1 MSTQELYMDLSQYLT
16 PTIMN
21 EGLYPTNNG
30 TPWLGAPYS
39 HPESQSWRWTLTV
52 DVKQQHNRTLG
63 QAFVTACGGS
73 EHVFA
78 PYDGANDDTWID
90 FYTGL
95 TVKMS
100 IPGIAAGVSTIYVAQ
115 GATSTRYPWYAGGQD
130 ITKPSPHIGLL
141 TIKNTLANTCNNV
154 TAVNF
159 ISQNRSDVY
168 EIDFRLHSY
177 VTS

>member
-1 MSTQELYMDLSQYLT
+1 
-16 PTIMN
+16 MN
-21 EGLYPTNNG
+21 EGLYPTVNG

-39 HPESQSWRWTLTV
+39 NPDSKSWRWTLTV
-52 DVKQQHNRTLG
+52 DAKEQFNRDVG
-63 QAFVTACGGS
+63 QAFVNACGGS

-78 PYDGANDDTWID
+78 PYDGGNDNTWIR

-95 TVKMS
+95 TMTMS
-100 IPGIAAGVSTIYVAQ
+100 IPGIATGVSTIYVAQ
-115 GATSTRYPWYAGGQD
+115 GGTPTRMPWYAGGQD

-141 TIKNTLANTCNNV
+141 TIKNTLADTCKNV

-159 ISQNRSDVY
+159 MSQNRSDVY
-168 EIDFRLHSY
+168 EIDFLLHSY